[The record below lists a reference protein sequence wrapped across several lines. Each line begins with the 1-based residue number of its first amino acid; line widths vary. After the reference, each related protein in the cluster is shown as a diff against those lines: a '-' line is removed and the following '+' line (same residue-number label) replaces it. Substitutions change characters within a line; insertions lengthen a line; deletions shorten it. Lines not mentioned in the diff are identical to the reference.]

1 MSSTILI
8 TGSSG
13 LIGSALRRAFEAQ
26 GDEVRCLDLLARG
39 SSAGDVRD
47 PQRLR
52 AAFDRVDGVVHLAAV
67 SRVVWAER
75 APDECQSTNVVG
87 TRNVLHAA
95 AASARRPW
103 VLFASSR
110 EVYGEPEKLP
120 VDEAA
125 PLQPLNVYGRSKVE
139 GEALVAAARRD
150 GVRATVV
157 RLSNVYGSVDDHVD
171 RVVPAFVR
179 AAIANDPLHVEGA
192 EHVFDFTHVDD
203 VASGL
208 RSVCQLLAASGVLPP
223 PVHLVSG
230 VGTTLL
236 ELATM
241 ARRLAGAES
250 PIQVRPARRFDVTR
264 FIGCPERARQLLGW
278 SAQTNLE
285 TGMRGLIRSLRE
297 ARAATTQEVT
307 R

>member
-13 LIGSALRRAFEAQ
+13 LVGCALRRAFEAQ
-26 GDEVRCLDLLARG
+26 GGEVLCLDLLARG

-52 AAFDRVDGVVHLAAV
+52 AALDRVDGVVHLAAV

-95 AASARRPW
+95 AASPRRPW

-110 EVYGEPEKLP
+110 EVYGEPEMLP
-120 VDEAA
+120 VDEGA

-150 GVRATVV
+150 GIRATVV
-157 RLSNVYGSVDDHVD
+157 RLSNVYGSADDHVD

-179 AAIANDPLHVEGA
+179 AAIANEPLHVEGA

-203 VASGL
+203 VAVALTTCGA
-208 RSVCQLLAASGVLPP
+208 LLAGSTTAPP
-223 PVHLVSG
+223 PIQLVSG

-236 ELATM
+236 ELATL
-241 ARRLAGAES
+241 AKRLAAAAA
-250 PIQVRPARRFDVTR
+250 PICVEPARRFDVTR
-264 FIGCPERARQLLGW
+264 FVGCPSRARELLGW
-278 SAQTNLE
+278 TARTSLE
-285 TGMRGLIRSLRE
+285 SGVGRLVRSLRE
-297 ARAATTQEVT
+297 ARAAHTHEVA